1 MGRALSF
8 VDLVNLVDGMDMVD
22 GVDVMGEGG
31 SAEIGLHA

>member
-1 MGRALSF
+1 MGGAVSF